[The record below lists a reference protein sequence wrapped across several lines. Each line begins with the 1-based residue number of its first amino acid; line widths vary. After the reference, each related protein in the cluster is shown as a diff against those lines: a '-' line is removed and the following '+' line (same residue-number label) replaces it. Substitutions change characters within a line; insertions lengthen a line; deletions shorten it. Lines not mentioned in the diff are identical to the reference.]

1 MHELPGMEEV
11 RQELIIVPAKVS
23 VKRHVRSIYG
33 CRYCECHAIT
43 TPIVTAPMPAPAFPG
58 SLASAS
64 AVAFIMCQKYVEG
77 LPLYRQEQA
86 FARLGVALSRQTLA
100 NWMLAGAE
108 WLIPLYDKLHEL
120 LLQRD
125 ILHADE
131 TTLQVLHE
139 PGREATCKS
148 YMWLYRT
155 GREGPPIVLYEYQQT
170 RAREH
175 PKAFLNGFAGRLHA
189 DAYAG
194 YDGLPG
200 ITISGCWAH
209 ARRYFDEALKS
220 QPQRVKDAPPTAGE
234 EGRAFC
240 NKLFEIE
247 RELHD
252 VTPAERHA
260 GRLLKSRPV
269 LNAFKIW
276 LARQAQRMLP
286 KSALGKAVTYCQ
298 NQWAKLL
305 VFLED
310 GRLEIDNNRAER
322 SIKPF
327 VIGRKNWLFANTPR
341 GAKASAIIY
350 SIIECAKE
358 NSLNPYAYLT
368 HLFEQLPNCTTDQLD
383 TLLPHSVTLP
393 DGCRVPTKAKV

>member
-1 MHELPGMEEV
+1 
-11 RQELIIVPAKVS
+11 
-23 VKRHVRSIYG
+23 
-33 CRYCECHAIT
+33 
-43 TPIVTAPMPAPAFPG
+43 
-58 SLASAS
+58 
-64 AVAFIMCQKYVEG
+64 
-77 LPLYRQEQA
+77 
-86 FARLGVALSRQTLA
+86 
-100 NWMLAGAE
+100 MLAGAE
-108 WLIPLYDKLHEL
+108 WLIPLYDRLHEL

-131 TTLQVLHE
+131 TSLQVLHE
-139 PGREATCKS
+139 PGREATSKS

-155 GREGPPIVLYEYQQT
+155 GRGGPPIVLYEYQQT

-175 PKAFLNGFAGRLHA
+175 PKAFFNGFAGRLHA

-220 QPQRVKDAPPTAGE
+220 QPPRAKGAPPTVGE
-234 EGRAFC
+234 EGLAFC

-247 RELHD
+247 RD
-252 VTPAERHA
+252 VTPEERHV
-260 GRLLKSRPV
+260 GRKQKSRPV
-269 LNAFKIW
+269 INAFKMW
-276 LARQAQRMLP
+276 LARQAERMLP

-305 VFLED
+305 VYLED

-350 SIIECAKE
+350 SIIESAKE
-358 NSLNPYAYLT
+358 NNLNPYAYLT
-368 HLFEQLPNCTTDQLD
+368 HLFEQLPNCTTAELD
-383 TLLPHSVTLP
+383 ALLRTPPPCQMAAGCLLRLKYRILVGLSVAWMWGGF
-393 DGCRVPTKAKV
+393 DGYLFGITCTKCGDSHPGGDICASEL